1 MDLRQLNEIESSLD
15 RLIDSLLPV
24 VASIVWIV
32 SIRLINRWLPKD
44 RDKDDDEDL
53 PDLPAD

>member
-24 VASIVWIV
+24 GASIVWIV